1 MATVAGVRTQE
12 RVSTGAAIWSW
23 ITTIDHKRIGVL
35 YFVTSLMYF
44 LIAGL
49 EALLIRIQLATP
61 EGKLLDSDTY
71 NQLFT
76 MHGTAMVFMV
86 AMPMAASFFNFLIPL
101 MIGARD
107 VAFPRL
113 NAFSYWTFLGGS
125 LLMHSSFLFGQ
136 APDGGWFGYA
146 NLTTKEYSPGLSIDF
161 WGLGLLVLGV
171 ASVAAALNFIITI
184 INLRA
189 PGMTLMR
196 MPIFVWMTFV
206 TSFLIIFAFPAITA
220 ALIFLEFDRMFGT
233 NFYEVAE
240 GGDPML
246 WQHLFWVFGHPE
258 VYILVLPGF
267 GIASEILPT
276 FSRKPIFGYSAMV
289 FAAVSIGFLGFSVWA
304 HHMFTTGMGTIA
316 DAAFA
321 GSTMLIAI
329 PTGIKMF
336 NWVATCFGG
345 RIRLTTPMLFAL
357 GFLTTFLIGG
367 LTGPMLAAVPLDLH
381 FQDTYFVVGHFHYVL
396 FGGLIL
402 ALMGGVYYWYP
413 KITGRMMSERIGKWH
428 FWLMFAGMN
437 LTFFPMHFVG
447 VDGMPRRVGTYAAG
461 MGWDFW
467 NMFITISAFLIG
479 VSILVFLWNFVAS
492 YIKGVPA
499 GNDPWDA
506 RTLEWAIPSPPPE
519 HNFDEIP
526 QVTHRDQVW
535 FDKYGDGHGDAEQL
549 SKANAVVAEHADES
563 DEELEVHMPNPS
575 YWPLLVGA
583 GLTIAAAG
591 LMIHIA
597 VSILGV
603 AWTIVAVYAWSL
615 EPASTPPD
623 EH

>member
-23 ITTIDHKRIGVL
+23 VTTIDHKRIGVL
-35 YFVTSLMYF
+35 YFATSLIYF

-49 EALLIRIQLATP
+49 EALLIRLQLATP
-61 EGKLLDSDTY
+61 EGQLLGSDTY

-86 AMPMAASFFNFLIPL
+86 AMPMAAAFFNFLIPL

-146 NLTTKEYSPGLSIDF
+146 NLTSKEYSPGLSIDF

-196 MPIFVWMTFV
+196 MPVFVWMTFV

-220 ALIFLEFDRMFGT
+220 ALIFLEFDRLFGT
-233 NFYEVAE
+233 NFYEVVE

-345 RIRLTTPMLFAL
+345 RISFTTPMLFAL

-381 FQDTYFVVGHFHYVL
+381 FQDSYFVVGHFHYVL

-402 ALMGGVYYWYP
+402 ALMGGVYYWFP
-413 KITGRMMSERIGKWH
+413 KITGRMMDERIGKWH

-447 VDGMPRRVGTYAAG
+447 LDGMPRRVGTYAAG

-467 NMFITISAFLIG
+467 NMFITVSAFLIG
-479 VSILVFLWNFVAS
+479 VSILVFLWNLVAS
-492 YIKGVPA
+492 YVKGVPA

-526 QVTHRDQVW
+526 HITHRDQVW
-535 FDKYGDGHGDAEQL
+535 FDKYGDGHGDAAQL
-549 SKANAVVAEHADES
+549 RKTSAAVAEPAEES
-563 DEELEVHMPNPS
+563 DEEHEVHMPDPS

-597 VSILGV
+597 VSVFGV
-603 AWTIVAVYAWSL
+603 AWTIISVYAWSL
-615 EPASTPPD
+615 EPASTPPE

>member
-35 YFVTSLMYF
+35 YFVTSLIYF

-189 PGMTLMR
+189 PGMSLMR

-437 LTFFPMHFVG
+437 FTFFPMHFVG

-526 QVTHRDQVW
+526 QVTHRDQMW
-535 FDKYGDGHGDAEQL
+535 FDKYGDGHGDAAEL
-549 SKANAVVAEHADES
+549 SKANAAVAEHADES
-563 DEELEVHMPNPS
+563 DEEHEVHMPNPS

>member
-437 LTFFPMHFVG
+437 FTFFPMHFVG

-526 QVTHRDQVW
+526 QVTHRDQMW
-535 FDKYGDGHGDAEQL
+535 FDKYGDGHGDAAQL
-549 SKANAVVAEHADES
+549 SKANAAVAEHADES
-563 DEELEVHMPNPS
+563 DEVHEVHMPNPS

>member
-35 YFVTSLMYF
+35 YFVTSLIYF

-189 PGMTLMR
+189 PGMSLMR

-437 LTFFPMHFVG
+437 FTFFPMHFVG

-526 QVTHRDQVW
+526 QVTHRDQMW
-535 FDKYGDGHGDAEQL
+535 FDKYGDGHGDAAQL
-549 SKANAVVAEHADES
+549 SKANAAVAEHADES
-563 DEELEVHMPNPS
+563 DEVHEVHMPNPS

>member
-23 ITTIDHKRIGVL
+23 VTTIDHKRIGVL
-35 YFVTSLMYF
+35 YFMTSLMYF

-61 EGKLLDSDTY
+61 EGQLLGPDTY

-86 AMPMAASFFNFLIPL
+86 AMPMAAAFFNFLIPL

-196 MPIFVWMTFV
+196 MPVFVWMTFV

-220 ALIFLEFDRMFGT
+220 ALIFLEFDRLFGT

-304 HHMFTTGMGTIA
+304 HHMFTTGMGTLA

-381 FQDTYFVVGHFHYVL
+381 FQDSYFVVGHFHYVL

-413 KITGRMMSERIGKWH
+413 KITGRMMDEKIGKWH

-447 VDGMPRRVGTYAAG
+447 LDGMPRRVGTYAAG

-467 NMFITISAFLIG
+467 NMFITVSAFLIG

-492 YIKGVPA
+492 YVKGVPA

-506 RTLEWAIPSPPPE
+506 RTLEWSIPSPPPE

-526 QVTHRDQVW
+526 QVTHRDQAW
-535 FDKYGDGHGDAEQL
+535 FDKYGDGHGEAAQL
-549 SKANAVVAEHADES
+549 RKTGAAVAEPAEES
-563 DEELEVHMPNPS
+563 DEAHEVHMPNPS

-583 GLTIAAAG
+583 GFTIAAAG

-597 VSILGV
+597 VSVFGV
-603 AWTIVAVYAWSL
+603 AWAVIAIYAWSL
-615 EPASTPPD
+615 EPASTPSD

>member
-23 ITTIDHKRIGVL
+23 VTTIDHKRIGVL
-35 YFVTSLMYF
+35 YFVTSLIYF

-49 EALLIRIQLATP
+49 EALLIRLQLATP
-61 EGKLLDSDTY
+61 EGQLLGSDTY

-86 AMPMAASFFNFLIPL
+86 AMPMAAAFFNFLIPL

-146 NLTTKEYSPGLSIDF
+146 NLTSKEYSPGLSIDF

-196 MPIFVWMTFV
+196 MPVFVWMTFV

-220 ALIFLEFDRMFGT
+220 ALIFLEFDRLFGT
-233 NFYEVAE
+233 NFYEVVE

-345 RIRLTTPMLFAL
+345 RISFTTPMLFAL

-381 FQDTYFVVGHFHYVL
+381 FQDSYFVVGHFHYVL

-402 ALMGGVYYWYP
+402 ALMGGVYYWFP
-413 KITGRMMSERIGKWH
+413 KITGRMMDERIGKWH

-447 VDGMPRRVGTYAAG
+447 LDGMPRRVGTYAAG

-479 VSILVFLWNFVAS
+479 VSILVFLWNLVAS
-492 YIKGVPA
+492 SVKGVPA

-526 QVTHRDQVW
+526 HITHRDQVW
-535 FDKYGDGHGDAEQL
+535 FDKYGDGHGDAAQL
-549 SKANAVVAEHADES
+549 RKTSAAVAEPAEES
-563 DEELEVHMPNPS
+563 DEEHEVHMPDPS
-575 YWPLLVGA
+575 YWPLLVSA

-597 VSILGV
+597 VSVFGV
-603 AWTIVAVYAWSL
+603 AWTIISVYAWSL
-615 EPASTPPD
+615 EPASTPPE

>member
-35 YFVTSLMYF
+35 YFVTSLIYF
-44 LIAGL
+44 LIAGI

-189 PGMTLMR
+189 PGMSLMR

-437 LTFFPMHFVG
+437 FTFFPMHFVG

-526 QVTHRDQVW
+526 QVTHRDQMW
-535 FDKYGDGHGDAEQL
+535 FDKYGDGHGDAAEL
-549 SKANAVVAEHADES
+549 SKANAAVAEHADES
-563 DEELEVHMPNPS
+563 DEEHEVHMPNPS

>member
-1 MATVAGVRTQE
+1 MATLTGVRTQE
-12 RVSTGAAIWSW
+12 RVSTGAVIWSW

-189 PGMTLMR
+189 PGMSLMR

-437 LTFFPMHFVG
+437 FTFFPMHFVG

-535 FDKYGDGHGDAEQL
+535 FDKYGDGHGDAAQL
-549 SKANAVVAEHADES
+549 SKANAAVAEHADES
-563 DEELEVHMPNPS
+563 DEEVEVHMPNPS

-603 AWTIVAVYAWSL
+603 AWTIIAVYAWSL

>member
-35 YFVTSLMYF
+35 YFVTSLIYF

-189 PGMTLMR
+189 PGMSLMR

-437 LTFFPMHFVG
+437 FTFFPMHFVG

-526 QVTHRDQVW
+526 QVTHRDQMW
-535 FDKYGDGHGDAEQL
+535 FDKYGDGHGDAAEL
-549 SKANAVVAEHADES
+549 SKANAAVAEHADES
-563 DEELEVHMPNPS
+563 DEVHEVHMPNPS

>member
-1 MATVAGVRTQE
+1 MATVADVRTQE

-23 ITTIDHKRIGVL
+23 VTTIDHKRIGVL
-35 YFVTSLMYF
+35 YFVTSLIYF
-44 LIAGL
+44 IVAGF
-49 EALLIRIQLATP
+49 EALLIRLQLATP
-61 EGKLLDSDTY
+61 EGQLLDSDTY

-86 AMPMAASFFNFLIPL
+86 AMPMAAAFFNFLIPL

-146 NLTTKEYSPGLSIDF
+146 NLTSKEYSPGLSIDF

-196 MPIFVWMTFV
+196 MPVFVWMTFV

-220 ALIFLEFDRMFGT
+220 ALIFLEFDRLFGT

-345 RIRLTTPMLFAL
+345 RISFTTPMLFAL

-381 FQDTYFVVGHFHYVL
+381 FQDSYFVVGHFHYVL

-402 ALMGGVYYWYP
+402 ALMGGVYYWFP
-413 KITGRMMSERIGKWH
+413 KITGRMMDERIGKWH
-428 FWLMFAGMN
+428 FWIMFAGMN

-447 VDGMPRRVGTYAAG
+447 LDGMPRRVGTYAAG

-467 NMFITISAFLIG
+467 NMFITVSAFLIG
-479 VSILVFLWNFVAS
+479 VSILVFLWNLVAS
-492 YIKGVPA
+492 YVKGVPA

-526 QVTHRDQVW
+526 HITHRDQVW
-535 FDKYGDGHGDAEQL
+535 FDKYGDGHGDAAQL
-549 SKANAVVAEHADES
+549 RKTSAAVAEPAEDS
-563 DEELEVHMPNPS
+563 DEEHEVHMPDPS
-575 YWPLLVGA
+575 YWPLLVSA

-597 VSILGV
+597 VSVFGV
-603 AWTIVAVYAWSL
+603 AWTIISVYAWSL
-615 EPASTPPD
+615 EPASTPPE

>member
-1 MATVAGVRTQE
+1 MATVTDVRTQE

-35 YFVTSLMYF
+35 YFTTSLIYF
-44 LIAGL
+44 LVAGF
-49 EALLIRIQLATP
+49 EALLIRLQLATP
-61 EGKLLDSDTY
+61 DGQILDPDTY

-86 AMPMAASFFNFLIPL
+86 AMPMAAAFFNFLIPL

-146 NLTTKEYSPGLSIDF
+146 NLTSKEYSPGLSIDF

-196 MPIFVWMTFV
+196 MPVFVWMTFV

-220 ALIFLEFDRMFGT
+220 ALIFLEFDRLFGT

-289 FAAVSIGFLGFSVWA
+289 FAAVAIGFLGFSVWA

-345 RIRLTTPMLFAL
+345 RIRLTVPMLFAL

-381 FQDTYFVVGHFHYVL
+381 FQDGYFVVGHFHYVL

-402 ALMGGVYYWYP
+402 ALMGGIYYWFP
-413 KITGRMMSERIGKWH
+413 KITGRMMSEKIGKWH
-428 FWLMFAGMN
+428 FWLMFTFMN

-447 VDGMPRRVGTYAAG
+447 LDGMPRRVSTYPAG
-461 MGWDFW
+461 MGWEFW
-467 NMFITISAFLIG
+467 NMFISISAFGIG
-479 VSILVFLWNFVAS
+479 LSILVFLHNLVVS
-492 YIKGVPA
+492 YKKGEPA

-526 QVTHRDQVW
+526 TITHRDQVW
-535 FDKYGDGHGDAEQL
+535 YDKYGEGHGSAAEL
-549 SKANAVVAEHADES
+549 GKVDTSTAEHAEE
-563 DEELEVHMPNPS
+563 DEEHEVHMPNPS
-575 YWPLLVGA
+575 YWPLLVGV

-591 LMIHIA
+591 LMIHILVA
-597 VSILGV
+597 IFGV
-603 AWTIVAVYAWSL
+603 AWTIVSIYAWSL

>member
-437 LTFFPMHFVG
+437 FTFFPMHFVG

-535 FDKYGDGHGDAEQL
+535 FNKYGDGHGDAEQL
-549 SKANAVVAEHADES
+549 SKANAAVAEHAEES
-563 DEELEVHMPNPS
+563 DEEVEVHMPNPS

-603 AWTIVAVYAWSL
+603 AWTIIAVYAWSL

>member
-1 MATVAGVRTQE
+1 
-12 RVSTGAAIWSW
+12 
-23 ITTIDHKRIGVL
+23 
-35 YFVTSLMYF
+35 
-44 LIAGL
+44 
-49 EALLIRIQLATP
+49 
-61 EGKLLDSDTY
+61 
-71 NQLFT
+71 
-76 MHGTAMVFMV
+76 
-86 AMPMAASFFNFLIPL
+86 
-101 MIGARD
+101 
-107 VAFPRL
+107 
-113 NAFSYWTFLGGS
+113 
-125 LLMHSSFLFGQ
+125 MHSSFLFGQ

-189 PGMTLMR
+189 PGMSLMR

-437 LTFFPMHFVG
+437 FTFFPMHFVG

-526 QVTHRDQVW
+526 QVTHRDQMW
-535 FDKYGDGHGDAEQL
+535 FDKYGDGHGDAAQL
-549 SKANAVVAEHADES
+549 SKANAAVAEHADES
-563 DEELEVHMPNPS
+563 DEVHEVHMPNPS

-597 VSILGV
+597 VSIFGV

>member
-1 MATVAGVRTQE
+1 MATVTDVRTQE

-35 YFVTSLMYF
+35 YFVTSLIYF
-44 LIAGL
+44 LVAGF
-49 EALLIRIQLATP
+49 EALLIRLQLATP
-61 EGKLLDSDTY
+61 DGEILNPDLY

-86 AMPMAASFFNFLIPL
+86 AMPMAAAFFNFLIPL

-146 NLTTKEYSPGLSIDF
+146 NLTSKEYSPGLSIDF

-196 MPIFVWMTFV
+196 MPVFVWMTFV

-220 ALIFLEFDRMFGT
+220 ALIFLEFDRLFGT

-289 FAAVSIGFLGFSVWA
+289 FAAVAIGFLGFSVWA

-381 FQDTYFVVGHFHYVL
+381 FQDSYFVVGHFHYVL

-413 KITGRMMSERIGKWH
+413 KITGRMMSEKIGKVH
-428 FWLMFAGMN
+428 FWLMFMSMN

-447 VDGMPRRVGTYAAG
+447 LDGMPRRVSTYAAD
-461 MGWDFW
+461 MGWEGW
-467 NMFITISAFLIG
+467 NMFISISAFGIG
-479 VSILVFLWNFVAS
+479 LSVLVFLHNLVVS
-492 YIKGVPA
+492 YKKGEPA
-499 GNDPWDA
+499 GDDPWDA

-535 FDKYGDGHGDAEQL
+535 YDKYGEGHGSAAEL
-549 SKANAVVAEHADES
+549 SKIDTSVAEHAEE
-563 DEELEVHMPNPS
+563 DEEHDVHMPNPS
-575 YWPLLVGA
+575 YWPLLVSA

-591 LMIHIA
+591 LLIHILVA
-597 VSILGV
+597 IFGV
-603 AWTIVAVYAWSL
+603 AWTIVAIYAWSL
-615 EPASTPPD
+615 EPASDPPN

>member
-1 MATVAGVRTQE
+1 
-12 RVSTGAAIWSW
+12 
-23 ITTIDHKRIGVL
+23 
-35 YFVTSLMYF
+35 
-44 LIAGL
+44 
-49 EALLIRIQLATP
+49 
-61 EGKLLDSDTY
+61 
-71 NQLFT
+71 
-76 MHGTAMVFMV
+76 
-86 AMPMAASFFNFLIPL
+86 
-101 MIGARD
+101 
-107 VAFPRL
+107 
-113 NAFSYWTFLGGS
+113 
-125 LLMHSSFLFGQ
+125 
-136 APDGGWFGYA
+136 
-146 NLTTKEYSPGLSIDF
+146 
-161 WGLGLLVLGV
+161 
-171 ASVAAALNFIITI
+171 
-184 INLRA
+184 
-189 PGMTLMR
+189 
-196 MPIFVWMTFV
+196 
-206 TSFLIIFAFPAITA
+206 
-220 ALIFLEFDRMFGT
+220 
-233 NFYEVAE
+233 
-240 GGDPML
+240 
-246 WQHLFWVFGHPE
+246 
-258 VYILVLPGF
+258 
-267 GIASEILPT
+267 
-276 FSRKPIFGYSAMV
+276 MV

-413 KITGRMMSERIGKWH
+413 KITGRMMSERIGKLH

-437 LTFFPMHFVG
+437 FTFFPMHFVG

-535 FDKYGDGHGDAEQL
+535 FDKYGDGHGDAAEL
-549 SKANAVVAEHADES
+549 SKANAAVAEHADES
-563 DEELEVHMPNPS
+563 DEELEIHMPNPS

-603 AWTIVAVYAWSL
+603 AWTIIAVYAWSL
-615 EPASTPPD
+615 EPASTPAE

>member
-1 MATVAGVRTQE
+1 MATLTGVRTQE
-12 RVSTGAAIWSW
+12 RVSTGAVIWSW

-35 YFVTSLMYF
+35 YFMTSLMYF

-189 PGMTLMR
+189 PGMSLMR

-549 SKANAVVAEHADES
+549 SKANAAVAEHAEES

-603 AWTIVAVYAWSL
+603 AWTIIAVYAWSL

>member
-1 MATVAGVRTQE
+1 MATVTDVRTQE

-23 ITTIDHKRIGVL
+23 VTTIDHKRIGVL

-61 EGKLLDSDTY
+61 EGQLLGPDTY

-86 AMPMAASFFNFLIPL
+86 AMPMAAAFFNFLIPL

-196 MPIFVWMTFV
+196 MPVFVWMTFV

-220 ALIFLEFDRMFGT
+220 ALIFLEFDRLFGT

-304 HHMFTTGMGTIA
+304 HHMFTTGMGTLA

-381 FQDTYFVVGHFHYVL
+381 FQDSYFVVGHFHYVL

-413 KITGRMMSERIGKWH
+413 KITGRMMDEKIGKWH

-447 VDGMPRRVGTYAAG
+447 LDGMPRRVGTYAAG

-467 NMFITISAFLIG
+467 NMFITVSAFLIG

-492 YIKGVPA
+492 YVKGVPA

-506 RTLEWAIPSPPPE
+506 RTLEWSIPSPPPE

-526 QVTHRDQVW
+526 QVTHRDQAW
-535 FDKYGDGHGDAEQL
+535 FDKYGDGHGEAAQL
-549 SKANAVVAEHADES
+549 RKTGAAVAEPAEES
-563 DEELEVHMPNPS
+563 DEAHEVHMPNPS

-583 GLTIAAAG
+583 GFTIAAAG

-597 VSILGV
+597 VSVFGV
-603 AWTIVAVYAWSL
+603 AWAVIAIYAWSL
-615 EPASTPPD
+615 EPASTPSD

>member
-189 PGMTLMR
+189 PGMSLMR

-437 LTFFPMHFVG
+437 FTFFPMHFVG

-535 FDKYGDGHGDAEQL
+535 FDKYGDGHGDAAQL
-549 SKANAVVAEHADES
+549 SKANAAVAEHADES
-563 DEELEVHMPNPS
+563 DEEVEVHMPNPS

>member
-189 PGMTLMR
+189 PGMSLMR

-437 LTFFPMHFVG
+437 FTFFPMHFVG

-526 QVTHRDQVW
+526 QVTHRDQMW
-535 FDKYGDGHGDAEQL
+535 FDKYGDGHGDAAEL
-549 SKANAVVAEHADES
+549 SKANAAVAEHADES
-563 DEELEVHMPNPS
+563 DEEHEVHMPNPS

>member
-76 MHGTAMVFMV
+76 MHGTAMIFMV

-289 FAAVSIGFLGFSVWA
+289 FAAVSIAFLGFSVWA

-367 LTGPMLAAVPLDLH
+367 LTGPMLAAVPLDLQ

-402 ALMGGVYYWYP
+402 ALMGGIYYWYP
-413 KITGRMMSERIGKWH
+413 KITGRMMNERIGKLH
-428 FWLMFAGMN
+428 FWLMFLGMN
-437 LTFFPMHFVG
+437 FTFFPMHFVG

-467 NMFITISAFLIG
+467 NMFITISAFLIA

-492 YIKGVPA
+492 YIKSVPA

-519 HNFDEIP
+519 HNFDEVPHI
-526 QVTHRDQVW
+526 THRDQVW
-535 FDKYGDGHGDAEQL
+535 FDKYGDGHGDAAQL
-549 SKANAVVAEHADES
+549 SKTSAAVAEHADES

-583 GLTIAAAG
+583 GFTIAAAG

-603 AWTIVAVYAWSL
+603 AWTIIAIYAWSL
-615 EPASTPPD
+615 EPASTPPE

>member
-23 ITTIDHKRIGVL
+23 VTTIDHKRIGVL

-61 EGKLLDSDTY
+61 EGQLLGPDTY

-86 AMPMAASFFNFLIPL
+86 AMPMAAAFFNFLIPL

-196 MPIFVWMTFV
+196 MPVFVWMTFV

-220 ALIFLEFDRMFGT
+220 ALIFLEFDRLFGT

-304 HHMFTTGMGTIA
+304 HHMFTTGMGTLA

-381 FQDTYFVVGHFHYVL
+381 FQDSYFVVGHFHYVL

-413 KITGRMMSERIGKWH
+413 KITGRMMDEKIGKWH

-447 VDGMPRRVGTYAAG
+447 LDGMPRRVGTYAAG

-467 NMFITISAFLIG
+467 NMFITVSAFLIG

-492 YIKGVPA
+492 YVKGVPA

-506 RTLEWAIPSPPPE
+506 RTLEWSIPSPPPE

-526 QVTHRDQVW
+526 QVTHRDQAW
-535 FDKYGDGHGDAEQL
+535 FDKYGDGHGEAAQL
-549 SKANAVVAEHADES
+549 RKTGAAVAEPAEES
-563 DEELEVHMPNPS
+563 DEAHEVHMPNPS

-583 GLTIAAAG
+583 GFTIAAAG

-597 VSILGV
+597 VSVFGV
-603 AWTIVAVYAWSL
+603 AWAVIAIYAWSL
-615 EPASTPPD
+615 EPASTPSD

>member
-1 MATVAGVRTQE
+1 MATVTDVRPRE

-35 YFVTSLMYF
+35 YFVTSLLYF
-44 LIAGL
+44 LVAGF
-49 EALLIRIQLATP
+49 EAMLIRLQLAQPDGTI
-61 EGKLLDSDTY
+61 LDSDTY

-86 AMPMAASFFNFLIPL
+86 AMPMAAAFFNFLIPL

-146 NLTTKEYSPGLSIDF
+146 NLTSKEYSPGLSIDF

-196 MPIFVWMTFV
+196 MPVFVWMTFV

-220 ALIFLEFDRMFGT
+220 ALIFLEFDRLFGT

-304 HHMFTTGMGTIA
+304 HHMFTTGMGSLA

-381 FQDTYFVVGHFHYVL
+381 FQDSYFVVGHFHYVL

-402 ALMGGVYYWYP
+402 ALMGGVYYWFP
-413 KITGRMMSERIGKWH
+413 KITGRMMSEKIGKWH
-428 FWLMFAGMN
+428 FWLMFTFMN

-447 VDGMPRRVGTYAAG
+447 LDGMPRRVGTYAAD

-467 NMFITISAFLIG
+467 NMFISISAFGIG
-479 VSILVFLWNFVAS
+479 LSVLVFLHNLVVS
-492 YIKGVPA
+492 YKKGEPA

-526 QVTHRDQVW
+526 LVTHRDQVW
-535 FDKYGDGHGDAEQL
+535 YDKYGEGHGSAADL
-549 SKANAVVAEHADES
+549 SKVDTSADAHAE
-563 DEELEVHMPNPS
+563 EEEEHDVHMPDPS
-575 YWPLLVGA
+575 YWPLMVSI
-583 GLTIAAAG
+583 GLTVAAAG
-591 LMIHIA
+591 LMIHILVA
-597 VSILGV
+597 IFGV
-603 AWTIVAVYAWSL
+603 AWTIISVYAWSL
-615 EPASTPPD
+615 EPASTPPE

>member
-1 MATVAGVRTQE
+1 MATLAGAQTQE
-12 RVSTGAAIWSW
+12 RVSTGSAIWSW

-35 YFVTSLMYF
+35 YFVTSLFYF
-44 LIAGL
+44 LVGGL
-49 EALLIRIQLATP
+49 EALLIRLQLARPDGTI
-61 EGKLLDSDTY
+61 LDTDTY

-86 AMPMAASFFNFLIPL
+86 AMPMAAAFFNFLIPL

-125 LLMHSSFLFGQ
+125 LFMHSSFLFGQ

-146 NLTTKEYSPGLSIDF
+146 NLTSKEYTPGLSIDF

-189 PGMTLMR
+189 PGMTMMR
-196 MPIFVWMTFV
+196 MPVFVWMTFV

-220 ALIFLEFDRMFGT
+220 ALIFLEFDRLFGT
-233 NFYEVAE
+233 NFYEVAQ

-289 FAAVSIGFLGFSVWA
+289 FAAVAIGFLGFSVWA

-345 RIRLTTPMLFAL
+345 RIKLTTPMLFAL

-413 KITGRMMSERIGKWH
+413 KITGRLMSEKIGKWH
-428 FWLMFAGMN
+428 FWLMFLAMN

-447 VDGMPRRVGTYAAG
+447 VDGMPRRVGTYASD
-461 MGWDFW
+461 MGWDGW
-467 NMFITISAFLIG
+467 NMFITISAFGIG
-479 VSILVFLWNFVAS
+479 ASVLVFLYNLVAS
-492 YIKGVPA
+492 YKKGEPA

-526 QVTHRDQVW
+526 EITHRDQVW
-535 FDKYGDGHGDAEQL
+535 YDKYGDGHGSAEEL
-549 SKANAVVAEHADES
+549 SKTSAVVADHAEEGAEEH
-563 DEELEVHMPNPS
+563 EVHMPNPS
-575 YWPLLVGA
+575 FWPLLVSA

-591 LMIHIA
+591 LIIHLA

-603 AWTIVAVYAWSL
+603 AWTVIAIYAWSL
-615 EPASTPPD
+615 EPASDPPA